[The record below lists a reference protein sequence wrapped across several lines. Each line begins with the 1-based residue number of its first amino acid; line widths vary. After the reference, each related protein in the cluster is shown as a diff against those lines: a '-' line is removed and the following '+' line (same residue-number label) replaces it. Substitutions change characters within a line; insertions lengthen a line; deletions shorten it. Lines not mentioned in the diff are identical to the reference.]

1 MTAIPIHIA
10 PDRVSRLILL
20 AALILGAIYLFDD
33 FGLGAP
39 YPLNVVIK
47 AGGVVLLGLYAL
59 KQGRLWLGLGLLA
72 GSAGD
77 AFLALQPTQQ
87 ALGILAFG
95 IGHLIYIGLFADQLR
110 RKGNR
115 GLPGYLATAV
125 IAAFGVVMLVALQ
138 PHFGELRVAAST
150 YNGIILVMVA
160 LALIGRAPPL
170 AVIGALL
177 FMVSD
182 AVLAWRMFA
191 GMLDWAGPVVWVCY
205 FGGQACIA
213 LGLSQTQNGARDEP
227 DAASGSI
234 EQE

>member
-1 MTAIPIHIA
+1 MTAKPVTIA
-10 PDRVSRLILL
+10 TDRASKMLL
-20 AALILGAIYLFDD
+20 MAALVLGLAYLLDD

-39 YPLNVVIK
+39 YPLNVIIK
-47 AGGVVLLGLYAL
+47 AGGVVLLGAYAL
-59 KQGRLWLGLGLLA
+59 KQGRVWLGLGLLA

-115 GLPGYLATAV
+115 GLPGYLATLV
-125 IAAFGVVMLVALQ
+125 LIVFGAVMLIALQ
-138 PHFGELRVAAST
+138 PHFGDLRIAASV
-150 YNGIILVMVA
+150 YNGIILVMAA

-170 AVIGALL
+170 ATLGALL
-177 FMVSD
+177 FVVSD
-182 AVLAWRMFA
+182 SVLAWRMFA

-205 FGGQACIA
+205 FGGQALIA
-213 LGLSQTQNGARDEP
+213 LGLSARENS
-227 DAASGSI
+227 ARV
-234 EQE
+234 

>member
-1 MTAIPIHIA
+1 MTAKPVTIA
-10 PDRVSRLILL
+10 TDRASKMLL
-20 AALILGAIYLFDD
+20 MAALVLGLAYLLDD

-39 YPLNVVIK
+39 YPLNVIIK
-47 AGGVVLLGLYAL
+47 AGGVVLLGAYAL
-59 KQGRLWLGLGLLA
+59 KQGRVWLGLGLLA

-115 GLPGYLATAV
+115 GLPGYLATLV
-125 IAAFGVVMLVALQ
+125 LIVFGAVMLLALQ
-138 PHFGELRVAAST
+138 PHFGDLRIAASV
-150 YNGIILVMVA
+150 YNGIILVMAA

-170 AVIGALL
+170 ATLGALL
-177 FMVSD
+177 FVVSD
-182 AVLAWRMFA
+182 SVLAWRMFA

-205 FGGQACIA
+205 FGGQALIA
-213 LGLSQTQNGARDEP
+213 LGLSARENS
-227 DAASGSI
+227 ARV
-234 EQE
+234 

>member
-10 PDRVSRLILL
+10 TDRTSRLILL
-20 AALILGAIYLFDD
+20 AALIFGAIYLLDD
-33 FGLGAP
+33 FGLGTP

-77 AFLALQPTQQ
+77 AFLALEPTQQ

-138 PHFGELRVAAST
+138 PHFGELRVAASV

-213 LGLSQTQNGARDEP
+213 VGLSQQLSPAGELQTPSR
-227 DAASGSI
+227 
-234 EQE
+234 

>member
-1 MTAIPIHIA
+1 MTATPITIA
-10 PDRVSRLILL
+10 SDRVSRLILL
-20 AALILGAIYLFDD
+20 AALVLGAIYLLDD
-33 FGLGAP
+33 FGMGAA
-39 YPLNVVIK
+39 YPLNVIIK
-47 AGGVVLLGLYAL
+47 AGGVVLLGIYAL
-59 KQGRLWLGLGLLA
+59 RQGRLWLGLGLLA

-77 AFLALQPTQQ
+77 AFLALEPSQQ
-87 ALGILAFG
+87 AFGILAFG
-95 IGHLIYIGLFADQLR
+95 IGHIIYIGLFADALR

-125 IAAFGVVMLVALQ
+125 MIVFGAVMLVALQ
-138 PHFGELRVAAST
+138 PHFGDLRIAASI

-160 LALIGRAPPL
+160 LALIGRAPRL

-177 FMVSD
+177 FLVSD

-213 LGLSQTQNGARDEP
+213 LGLSHPDDSAR
-227 DAASGSI
+227 S
-234 EQE
+234 

>member
-1 MTAIPIHIA
+1 MTAKPVTIA
-10 PDRVSRLILL
+10 TERASKMLLL
-20 AALILGAIYLFDD
+20 AALVLGLAYLLDD

-39 YPLNVVIK
+39 YPLNVIIK
-47 AGGVVLLGLYAL
+47 AGGVVLLGAYAL
-59 KQGRLWLGLGLLA
+59 KQGRVWLGLGLLA

-115 GLPGYLATAV
+115 GLPGYLATLV
-125 IAAFGVVMLVALQ
+125 LIVFGAVMLIALQ
-138 PHFGELRVAAST
+138 PHFGDLRIAASV
-150 YNGIILVMVA
+150 YNGIILVMAA

-170 AVIGALL
+170 ATLGALL
-177 FMVSD
+177 FVVSD
-182 AVLAWRMFA
+182 SVLAWRMFA

-205 FGGQACIA
+205 FGGQALIA
-213 LGLSQTQNGARDEP
+213 LGLSARENS
-227 DAASGSI
+227 ARV
-234 EQE
+234 

>member
-1 MTAIPIHIA
+1 MPVPALSLACRAIRGKAHDSHTDH
-10 PDRVSRLILL
+10 DRIRPRLETDP
-20 AALILGAIYLFDD
+20 ARGADPGRDLSARRFRNR
-33 FGLGAP
+33 GP
-39 YPLNVVIK
+39 
-47 AGGVVLLGLYAL
+47 L

-77 AFLALQPTQQ
+77 AFLALEPTQQ
-87 ALGILAFG
+87 ALGILAFA

-115 GLPGYLATAV
+115 GLPGYLATGV
-125 IAAFGVVMLVALQ
+125 IIVFGALMLVALQ
-138 PHFGELRVAAST
+138 PHFGELRIAASI

-160 LALIGRAPPL
+160 LALIGRAPKL

-177 FMVSD
+177 FLVSD

-213 LGLSQTQNGARDEP
+213 LGLSHPEDSARN
-227 DAASGSI
+227 
-234 EQE
+234 

>member
-1 MTAIPIHIA
+1 MTATPITIA
-10 PDRVSRLILL
+10 SDRVSRLILL
-20 AALILGAIYLFDD
+20 AALALGAIYLFDD

-39 YPLNVVIK
+39 YPLNVIIK
-47 AGGVVLLGLYAL
+47 AGGVVLLGVYAL
-59 KQGRLWLGLGLLA
+59 RQGRLWLGLGLLA

-77 AFLALQPTQQ
+77 VFLALQPTQQ

-95 IGHLIYIGLFADQLR
+95 IGHIIYIGLFADQLR

-115 GLPGYLATAV
+115 GLPGYLATGV
-125 IAAFGVVMLVALQ
+125 IIVFGAVMLVALQ
-138 PHFGELRVAAST
+138 PHFGDLRIAASI

-160 LALIGRAPPL
+160 LALIGRAPKL

-177 FMVSD
+177 FLVSD

-213 LGLSQTQNGARDEP
+213 LGLSHPDDSARN
-227 DAASGSI
+227 
-234 EQE
+234 

>member
-1 MTAIPIHIA
+1 MTATPITIA
-10 PDRVSRLILL
+10 SDRISRLILL

-33 FGLGAP
+33 FGVGTP

-47 AGGVVLLGLYAL
+47 AGGVVLLGVYAL

-87 ALGILAFG
+87 ALGILAFA

-115 GLPGYLATAV
+115 GLPGYLATGV
-125 IAAFGVVMLVALQ
+125 IIVFGAVMLVALQ
-138 PHFGELRVAAST
+138 PHFGDLRIAASI

-160 LALIGRAPPL
+160 LALIGRAPKL

-177 FMVSD
+177 FLVSD

-213 LGLSQTQNGARDEP
+213 LGLSHPEDSARAEP
-227 DAASGSI
+227 GAASETSA
-234 EQE
+234 QS

>member
-1 MTAIPIHIA
+1 MTATPITIA
-10 PDRVSRLILL
+10 SDRVSRLILL
-20 AALILGAIYLFDD
+20 AALALGAIYLFDD

-39 YPLNVVIK
+39 YPINVIIK
-47 AGGVVLLGLYAL
+47 AGGVVLLGVYAL
-59 KQGRLWLGLGLLA
+59 RQGRLWLGLGLLA

-95 IGHLIYIGLFADQLR
+95 IGHIIYIGLFADQLR
-110 RKGNR
+110 HKGNR
-115 GLPGYLATAV
+115 GLPGYLATGV
-125 IAAFGVVMLVALQ
+125 IIVFGAVMLVALQ
-138 PHFGELRVAAST
+138 PHFGELRIAASI

-160 LALIGRAPPL
+160 LALIGRAPNL

-177 FMVSD
+177 FLISD

-213 LGLSQTQNGARDEP
+213 LGLSHPEDSARN
-227 DAASGSI
+227 
-234 EQE
+234 

>member
-1 MTAIPIHIA
+1 MLQQSLTQTDRTARII
-10 PDRVSRLILL
+10 LI
-20 AALILGAIYLFDD
+20 AALVLGLAYLLDD

-39 YPLNVVIK
+39 YPLNVIIK

-59 KQGRLWLGLGLLA
+59 KQGRIWLGAGLLF

-115 GLPGYLATAV
+115 GLPGYLAAGLLAV
-125 IAAFGVVMLVALQ
+125 FGAVMLMALQ
-138 PHFGELRVAAST
+138 PYFGDLRIAASI

-170 AVIGALL
+170 ATIGALL
-177 FMVSD
+177 FLVSD
-182 AVLAWRMFA
+182 SVLAWRMFA
-191 GMLDWAGPVVWVCY
+191 GMLEWAGPVVWVCY

-213 LGLSQTQNGARDEP
+213 LGLSQKEAGAQ
-227 DAASGSI
+227 A
-234 EQE
+234 

>member
-1 MTAIPIHIA
+1 MTAIPIA
-10 PDRVSRLILL
+10 KNRLAQI
-20 AALILGAIYLFDD
+20 ILGAALVLGLAYLFDD
-33 FGLGAP
+33 FGFGAP

-115 GLPGYLATAV
+115 GLPGYLAAGILV
-125 IAAFGVVMLVALQ
+125 VFGAVMLIALQ
-138 PHFGELRVAAST
+138 PYFGDLRIAASV
-150 YNGIILVMVA
+150 YNGIILVMAV

-170 AVIGALL
+170 ATLGALL
-177 FMVSD
+177 FVVSD

-205 FGGQACIA
+205 FGGQALIA
-213 LGLSQTQNGARDEP
+213 IGLSPTQNGARDEP
-227 DAASGSI
+227 DAASGSVD
-234 EQE
+234 QA

>member
-1 MTAIPIHIA
+1 MAATPITIA
-10 PDRVSRLILL
+10 SDRVSRLILL
-20 AALILGAIYLFDD
+20 VALVLGAIYLFDD
-33 FGLGAP
+33 FGLGTP
-39 YPLNVVIK
+39 YPLNVAVK
-47 AGGVVLLGLYAL
+47 AGGVVLLGIYAL

-115 GLPGYLATAV
+115 GLPGYLATGIMV
-125 IAAFGVVMLVALQ
+125 VFGVVMLVALQ
-138 PHFGELRVAAST
+138 PHFGELRVAASI

-160 LALIGRAPPL
+160 LALIGRAPKL

-177 FMVSD
+177 FLVSD

-213 LGLSQTQNGARDEP
+213 LGLSHPEDSAR
-227 DAASGSI
+227 S
-234 EQE
+234 

>member
-1 MTAIPIHIA
+1 MTAKPVTIA
-10 PDRVSRLILL
+10 TDRASKMLL
-20 AALILGAIYLFDD
+20 MAALVLGLAYLLDD

-39 YPLNVVIK
+39 YPLNVIIK
-47 AGGVVLLGLYAL
+47 AGGVVLLGAYAL
-59 KQGRLWLGLGLLA
+59 KQGRVWLGLGLLA

-115 GLPGYLATAV
+115 GLPGYLATLV
-125 IAAFGVVMLVALQ
+125 LIVFGAVMLLALQ
-138 PHFGELRVAAST
+138 PHFGDLRIAASV
-150 YNGIILVMVA
+150 YNGIILVMAA

-170 AVIGALL
+170 ATLGALL
-177 FMVSD
+177 FVVSD
-182 AVLAWRMFA
+182 SVLAWRMFA

-205 FGGQACIA
+205 FGGQALIA
-213 LGLSQTQNGARDEP
+213 LGLSARENS
-227 DAASGSI
+227 ARG
-234 EQE
+234 

>member
-1 MTAIPIHIA
+1 MTATPITIA
-10 PDRVSRLILL
+10 SDRVSRLILL
-20 AALILGAIYLFDD
+20 AALALGAIYLFDD

-47 AGGVVLLGLYAL
+47 AGGVVLLGVYAL
-59 KQGRLWLGLGLLA
+59 RQGRLWLGLGLLA

-95 IGHLIYIGLFADQLR
+95 IGHIIYIGLFADQLR
-110 RKGNR
+110 HKGNR
-115 GLPGYLATAV
+115 GLPGYLATGV
-125 IAAFGVVMLVALQ
+125 IIVFGAVMLVALQ
-138 PHFGELRVAAST
+138 PHFGDLRIAASI

-160 LALIGRAPPL
+160 LALIGRAPKL

-177 FMVSD
+177 FLVSD

-213 LGLSQTQNGARDEP
+213 LGLSHPDDSARN
-227 DAASGSI
+227 
-234 EQE
+234 

>member
-1 MTAIPIHIA
+1 MTAKPVTIA
-10 PDRVSRLILL
+10 TDRASKMLLL
-20 AALILGAIYLFDD
+20 AALVLGLAYLLDD

-39 YPLNVVIK
+39 YPLNVIIK
-47 AGGVVLLGLYAL
+47 AGGVVLLGAYAL
-59 KQGRLWLGLGLLA
+59 KQGRVWLGLGLLA

-115 GLPGYLATAV
+115 GLPGYLATLV
-125 IAAFGVVMLVALQ
+125 LIVFGAVMLIALQ
-138 PHFGELRVAAST
+138 PHFGDLRIAASV
-150 YNGIILVMVA
+150 YNGIILVMAA

-170 AVIGALL
+170 ATLGALL
-177 FMVSD
+177 FVVSD
-182 AVLAWRMFA
+182 SVLAWRMFA

-205 FGGQACIA
+205 FGGQALIA
-213 LGLSQTQNGARDEP
+213 LGLSARENS
-227 DAASGSI
+227 ARV
-234 EQE
+234 